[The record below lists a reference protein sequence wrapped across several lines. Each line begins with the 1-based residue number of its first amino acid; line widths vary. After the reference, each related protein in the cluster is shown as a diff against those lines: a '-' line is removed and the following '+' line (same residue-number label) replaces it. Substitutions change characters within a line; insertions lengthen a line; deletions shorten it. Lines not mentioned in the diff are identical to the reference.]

1 MNTLNNILD
10 LTGGEKFYR
19 FGNADGKHWIMPAR
33 GMRTAMNLYQPSGNK
48 GKAVKA
54 LLPYLHTLAPVRK
67 AIKAECLKCRL
78 NKELNNLLCNL
89 FGVQRIEFALFEGT
103 PCVHQKITM
112 QLSCGKRILG
122 YCKLSDS
129 NDIKNLFEKENG
141 ILQRLWKCNVAG
153 IPKPIFCGTLTNGI
167 HLFVQSTEKSTSSKC
182 THEWSSLHDGFLAQ
196 LQEKTRCSM
205 LFEESD
211 YFKSIASLEE
221 HMDWLPDNVERDC
234 IANAITKMKR
244 EHCGHEMELCAFHGD
259 FTPWNMFIEHGKLFV
274 FDFEYAAMSYPP
286 GLDRYHHFTQTA
298 VFERHWNADDILAY
312 AKSDEGK
319 WIDRKLY
326 AMYLLDVIS
335 RFTMREGGKV
345 TGKAAEPFL
354 LWSEVLKRILTI

>member
-1 MNTLNNILD
+1 MTTLDNILD
-10 LTGGEKFYR
+10 LSGGEKFYR

-33 GMRTAMNLYQPSGNK
+33 GMRMAMNLYQPSGNK

-78 NKELNNLLCNL
+78 NKELNDLLCNL
-89 FGVQRIEFALFEGT
+89 FGVQNIEFAVFEGT

-112 QLSCGKRILG
+112 QLSHGKSILG

-129 NDIKNLFEKENG
+129 DEIKALFDKEYTTLNRLSAKG
-141 ILQRLWKCNVAG
+141 ITD
-153 IPKPIFCGTLTNGI
+153 IPKALYCGTLECGTHI
-167 HLFVQSTEKSTSSKC
+167 FVQSTVKTGTSKIVHEWGALQERFVSQMEEKTKILLPFEKSDYYKTL
-182 THEWSSLHDGFLAQ
+182 TA
-196 LQEKTRCSM
+196 LQ
-205 LFEESD
+205 
-211 YFKSIASLEE
+211 E
-221 HMDWLPDNVERDC
+221 HMDWLPENINKMVVATAWARVHSEFSGKDVEF
-234 IANAITKMKR
+234 
-244 EHCGHEMELCAFHGD
+244 CAYHGD
-259 FTPWNMFIEHGKLFV
+259 FTPWNMFIEHERLFV
-274 FDFEYAAMSYPP
+274 FDFEYAATSYPS

-298 VFERHWNADDILAY
+298 VFEKHWNADDILAY
-312 AKSDEGK
+312 ADSDEGK

-345 TGKAAEPFL
+345 TSNAATPFL
-354 LWSEVLKRILTI
+354 LWGEVLKRISGI